1 MKVTRTSKA
10 LEMSRRRL
18 ERLKSI
24 KPVPDFGVGFS
35 IADFETKINDVANS
49 EADYNMAR
57 SEVDSKLSVL
67 KKKERELLDFRER
80 ILTAV
85 AFVFGKDSEE
95 YVAAGGVRKSDRKRS
110 RLKALP
116 SDLEKGN

>member
-1 MKVTRTSKA
+1 MTVSRTSKA
-10 LEMSRRRL
+10 LEMARRRL

-24 KPVPDFGVGFS
+24 TPTPDFGAGFS
-35 IADFETKINDVANS
+35 IADFESKINELASS
-49 EADYNMAR
+49 EAAYNMAR
-57 SEVDSKLSVL
+57 SDVDSKLSAI

-110 RLKALP
+110 RLKATP
-116 SDLEKGN
+116 SDQM

>member
-1 MKVTRTSKA
+1 MKVTRTSKP
-10 LEMSRRRL
+10 LELSRRRL

-24 KPVPDFGVGFS
+24 TPTPDFGAGFS
-35 IADFETKINDVANS
+35 IADFENKINEVAS
-49 EADYNMAR
+49 TEAAYNMAR
-57 SEVDSKLSVL
+57 SEVDAKLSAL

-110 RLKALP
+110 RLKANP
-116 SDLEKGN
+116 SDQM